1 MKNKPDIQD
10 LLDRYWEGETT
21 LEEER
26 RLKEFF
32 ATEPVPDRYRQ
43 EAALFRALRS
53 EQSLQMPAGREMS
66 IAPRPSYRLG
76 WAAAASVVLLLS
88 AGIWWLN
95 HQPLT
100 PGSPVAQVMPQPKA
114 VEEPAPTAAI
124 PEKEKIAQTAPLK
137 AEMPRKRFINRPP
150 SAAKQDFGS
159 LKNFQN
165 PELQDTYED
174 PEQALEEIKAVLALV
189 SNKINKGKKEIGKG
203 LQEVEA
209 VDILF
214 KKKKE
219 ISG

>member
-1 MKNKPDIQD
+1 MLNKPDIQD

-26 RLKEFF
+26 RLKDFF
-32 ATEPVPDRYRQ
+32 AAEPVPEQYRQ
-43 EAALFRALRS
+43 EAELFRALRL
-53 EQSLQMPAGREMS
+53 EQAVQMPAGREAR

-76 WAAAASVVLLLS
+76 WWAAAASVALLLG

-95 HQPLT
+95 RHPLVDDV
-100 PGSPVAQVMPQPKA
+100 PVAEIVPQNNP
-114 VEEPAPTAAI
+114 VQQPAIVPPATLEN
-124 PEKEKIAQTAPLK
+124 EKNAPVAIAQAKTLKKRGVHGRTLPAGQQAP
-137 AEMPRKRFINRPP
+137 AV
-150 SAAKQDFGS
+150 A
-159 LKNFQN
+159 
-165 PELQDTYED
+165 QDTYED

-189 SNKINKGKKEIGKG
+189 SNKINKSKKEIGKG

-219 ISG
+219 TSG